1 MAKSSS
7 NRIISTPS
15 AYAKK
20 HYLFVQEV
28 GTLQSIEPHISHR
41 QNLDSFLFFVVMH
54 GSGFLTYEGNAHQI
68 SAGDCVWI
76 DCASPYSHESSEDDP
91 WQLIWVHFTG
101 KEARDF
107 YEYFRQSGHSYL
119 FHPANPTQFIEIL
132 DTMFQNQKQKTPLTE
147 LYANRYITDII
158 AHCFEQNE
166 SAEKEE
172 VSIQSKLQL
181 IHTYLED
188 HFAEK
193 INLEDLSSRFFISKF
208 HLSREYKKN
217 YGITIGND
225 LTAIRISHAK
235 SLLRFSE
242 ASVESIALSCGF
254 QDAGYFIKVFK
265 DAEGMTPLV
274 YRKKW

>member
-15 AYAKK
+15 TYAKQ
-20 HYLFVQEV
+20 HYLYVQEV
-28 GTLQSIEPHISHR
+28 GTLQSIEPHVSQR
-41 QNLDSFLFFVVMH
+41 QNLDSFLFFVVLQ
-54 GSGFLTYEGNAHQI
+54 GSGLLTYEGSTQKI
-68 SAGDCVWI
+68 GTGDCVWI
-76 DCASPYSHESSEDDP
+76 NCAYPYSHESSENDP
-91 WQLIWVHFTG
+91 WKLIWVHFTG
-101 KEARDF
+101 VEANHF
-107 YEYFRQSGHSYL
+107 YEYFKQSGHSFL
-119 FHPANPTQFIEIL
+119 FHPSNPTLFI
-132 DTMFQNQKQKTPLTE
+132 DTLETLFHNQEEKSPLME

-166 SAEKEE
+166 VGNNEA
-172 VSIQSKLQL
+172 VSIHSKLQS
-181 IHTYLED
+181 IHTYLEE

-193 INLEDLSSRFFISKF
+193 INLEDLSSRFFISKY

-235 SLLRFSE
+235 SLLRFSDT
-242 ASVESIALSCGF
+242 SIESIALSCGF
-254 QDAGYFIKVFK
+254 QDSGYFIKVFR
-265 DAEGMTPLV
+265 DSEGMTPLV